1 MRVTYLG
8 HIQRGGSPTAYDR
21 IIASRM
27 GVAAIDAPMDEQRSI
42 MIGIVNN
49 GIVHV
54 PFTKA
59 IKDDKPV
66 NEQLLGVIQILSI

>member
-1 MRVTYLG
+1 
-8 HIQRGGSPTAYDR
+8 
-21 IIASRM
+21 
-27 GVAAIDAPMDEQRSI
+27 

-49 GIVHV
+49 EIVHV

-66 NEQLLGVIQILSI
+66 KENCLNVIQILSI